1 MFDSYAGYAK
11 FREGFFVGC
20 KFGSSR
26 TKATHFLGGDN
37 GGTAHNI
44 LIVKEIYS
52 DILSYIIYLNRSQ
65 YFYEGQSTYFDELPE
80 YLSLSLQ
87 GARRLRLQLGL
98 FRNVEDLTS
107 VEQTEA

>member
-1 MFDSYAGYAK
+1 MALRIILRYINSKRDI
-11 FREGFFVGC
+11 FRQI
-20 KFGSSR
+20 
-26 TKATHFLGGDN
+26 
-37 GGTAHNI
+37 I
-44 LIVKEIYS
+44 L
-52 DILSYIIYLNRSQ
+52 IYLNRSQ

-98 FRNVEDLTS
+98 LRNHRTVEDLTS

>member
-1 MFDSYAGYAK
+1 LQVWILKNQSNP
-11 FREGFFVGC
+11 
-20 KFGSSR
+20 
-26 TKATHFLGGDN
+26 FLGGDN

-44 LIVKEIYS
+44 LIIIVKEIYS

-98 FRNVEDLTS
+98 LRNHGTVEDLTS